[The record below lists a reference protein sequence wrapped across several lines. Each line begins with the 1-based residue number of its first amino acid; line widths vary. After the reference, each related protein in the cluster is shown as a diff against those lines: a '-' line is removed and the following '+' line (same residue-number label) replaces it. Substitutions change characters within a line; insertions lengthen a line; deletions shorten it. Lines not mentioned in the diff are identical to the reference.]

1 MAQYTKPSEVK
12 KAFNRNGNA
21 TAMPFFLI
29 KGKGGDTLYF
39 NGAVDDMDEA
49 ANMVEAFC
57 ADTQDTNEIRIYQ
70 FSTVPKTGITKAKPE
85 DGVLITYQREKY
97 STDDK
102 VEYWR
107 NKALGNGAGATAQT
121 DPALIA
127 ILSEMREDNKA
138 LRAEM
143 AEIRKLQME
152 LDEAEDDDDVRDES
166 QLGLVGMLNN
176 PGIQN
181 LLMNFFTN
189 LGANAATN
197 QMNKQRPQAMAGVS
211 DDAELA
217 KYVEQLL
224 AKGVT
229 VEHLKKLSEMSDI
242 KIKSLLMML

>member
-49 ANMVEAFC
+49 SNMVEAFC

-70 FSTVPKTGITKAKPE
+70 FSTVPKAGITKAKPE

-107 NKALGNGAGATAQT
+107 NKALGSGAGATAQT

-127 ILSEMREDNKA
+127 ILSEMREDIKA
-138 LRAEM
+138 NRAEM
-143 AEIRKLQME
+143 AEIRRLQAE
-152 LDEAEDDDDVRDES
+152 LDEADDDDDVRDQS
-166 QLGLVGMLNN
+166 QLGLVGLLGN
-176 PGIQN
+176 PAIQN
-181 LLMNFFTN
+181 VLVNLFTN
-189 LGANAATN
+189 LGANMAAN
-197 QMNKQRPQAMAGVS
+197 SMNNNKPRAMAGVA

-217 KYVEQLL
+217 ALIEQLM

-229 VEHLKKLSEMSDI
+229 VEHLKKLAEMPTV
-242 KIKSLLMML
+242 KIKSLLLML

>member
-1 MAQYTKPSEVK
+1 MAHHTKPSEVK
-12 KAFNRNGNA
+12 KAFLRNGEDI
-21 TAMPFFLI
+21 AMPFFLI

-39 NGAVDDMDEA
+39 NGTVDDMEEA
-49 ANMVEAFC
+49 AKRLESYC
-57 ADTQDTNEIRIYQ
+57 GDTQETNEIKIYQ
-70 FSTVPKTGITKAKPE
+70 FATVPKAGITKAKPE
-85 DGVLITYQREKY
+85 DGVLIIYKGDKYTDAEKA
-97 STDDK
+97 
-102 VEYWR
+102 EYWR
-107 NKALGNGAGATAQT
+107 NKATGANATQT

-138 LRAEM
+138 LRTEM

-152 LDEAEDDDDVRDES
+152 LDEAEDDDDIRDES

-211 DDAELA
+211 DDAELS

>member
-1 MAQYTKPSEVK
+1 MAMYTTANDVK
-12 KAFNRNGNA
+12 RAFVRNGL
-21 TAMPFFLI
+21 PFFLI
-29 KGKGGDTLYF
+29 KGKGGDTLWY
-39 NGAVDDMDEA
+39 NGL
-49 ANMVEAFC
+49 VEDVEETAEMIHEFC
-57 ADTQDTNEIRIYQ
+57 TNLQDTNEIRIYQ
-70 FSTVPKTGITKAKPE
+70 FATVPKAGITKAKPE
-85 DGVLITYQREKY
+85 DGVLITYQNKRIYTNDE
-97 STDDK
+97 K

-107 NKALGNGAGATAQT
+107 NKATGNGTAQT

-127 ILSEMREDNKA
+127 ILSEMREDIKA
-138 LRAEM
+138 NRAEM

-152 LDEAEDDDDVRDES
+152 LDEAEDDDDVRDQS
-166 QLGLVGMLNN
+166 QLGLLGMLNN

-211 DDAELA
+211 DDAELS